1 MLELLDMEHSMIQGA
16 TSSFVGLPTAST
28 NTLTSTI
35 STNYLPGP
43 YVSSVEE
50 TA

>member
-1 MLELLDMEHSMIQGA
+1 MIQGA
-16 TSSFVGLPTAST
+16 TSSVVGLPTAAT

-43 YVSSVEE
+43 YISSVEE